1 MKRIAPYPV
10 LADEVTLTIREVR
23 LDDVALPYTATVSEP
38 DRRVALHLVDRTDWR
53 AGRLALHVTAPR
65 HELEAGPWYKLAF
78 VATVSERRTNVHTAV
93 KLNMEQPGEWSGE
106 VELHRDDHI
115 GRVQVSGHLVAT
127 VDDVPGRVIATV
139 ERPWTVDFQA
149 SAPTQRESVVTRWVN
164 FADDP
169 QLSRYRDD
177 PWAITTTDEAAVLS
191 LNSGYD
197 GLRAVLESTKTA
209 DRPARD
215 LLASQIAVTMWT
227 ALFNEAVRYVE
238 GAEWPEGWR
247 GSVLRRMMPELFPD
261 RSPDDA
267 LREVANGEV
276 ADLHTRVLHAATR
289 QARMPRSLGG
299 FIRSLQKIGSED
311 E

>member
-10 LADEVTLTIREVR
+10 LADEVTLTVREVR
-23 LDDVALPYTATVSEP
+23 LDDVALPYTAVSEA
-38 DRRVALHLVDRTDWR
+38 DRKVALHLVGRTDWR
-53 AGRLALHVTAPR
+53 TVRLLLHVTAPR
-65 HELEAGPWYKLAF
+65 HELEAGPWFKTAF

-93 KLNMEQPGEWSGE
+93 KLTMEQPGEWAGE
-106 VELHRDDHI
+106 VELHRDDHL
-115 GRVQVSGHLVAT
+115 GGARVSGHLVAT

-139 ERPWTVDFQA
+139 ARPWTVDFQTNV
-149 SAPTQRESVVTRWVN
+149 PTQRDAIGTRWIN
-164 FADDP
+164 FAEDP
-169 QLSRYRDD
+169 QLNRYRDD
-177 PWAITTTDEAAVLS
+177 PWAVTTTDETATLH
-191 LNSGYD
+191 LNSGFD

-215 LLASQIAVTMWT
+215 LLASQIAVSLWT
-227 ALFNEAVRYVE
+227 VLFNEAIRYVE
-238 GAEWPEGWR
+238 GAEWPDGWR
-247 GSVLRRMMPELFPD
+247 GAVLRRMMPELFPD

-289 QARMPRSLGG
+289 QARAPRSLGG

>member
-1 MKRIAPYPV
+1 MTV
-10 LADEVTLTIREVR
+10 REVR
-23 LDDVALPYTATVSEP
+23 LDDVALPYSTVSEA
-38 DRRVALHLVDRTDWR
+38 DRRIALHLVNRTDWR
-53 AGRLALHVTAPR
+53 TVRLALHVTAPR
-65 HELEAGPWYKLAF
+65 HELELGPWFKTAF

-93 KLNMEQPGEWSGE
+93 KLTMEQPGEWIGE

-139 ERPWTVDFQA
+139 ARPWTVDFQA
-149 SAPTQRESVVTRWVN
+149 SAPTQRESIATRWVN
-164 FADDP
+164 FAEDS
-169 QLSRYRDD
+169 QLNRYRDD
-177 PWAITTTDEAAVLS
+177 PWAVTTTDEAPVLN
-191 LNSGYD
+191 LNSGFD

-209 DRPARD
+209 DRPARE
-215 LLASQIAVTMWT
+215 LLASQIAVSLWT
-227 ALFNEAVRYVE
+227 VLFNEAIRYVE
-238 GAEWPEGWR
+238 SAEWPDGWR
-247 GSVLRRMMPELFPD
+247 GSVLRCMMPELFPD

-289 QARMPRSLGG
+289 QARVPRHLGV